1 MSRPLRL
8 PAVRERTLAGI
19 ERASRAAA
27 RELEAAARRDA
38 PWRDR
43 TGLARRSITGVCERA
58 GQRFRM
64 GVGGFAPYSA
74 ALENGN
80 DGQNAVL
87 GPTVHRMQG
96 ELLRKAAR
104 LPRL

>member
-8 PAVRERTLAGI
+8 PVVRERTLAGV
-19 ERASRAAA
+19 ERAAQAAA
-27 RELEAAARRDA
+27 RALEAAARRDA

-43 TGLARRSITGVCERA
+43 TGLARRSIAGVYERA

-74 ALENGN
+74 ALENGG

-96 ELLRKAAR
+96 ELLRRVAK
-104 LPRL
+104 LPRR